1 MSWSYRLDS
10 GDPRNAYFYSA
21 LISCFLSLTVVITYL
36 LFPRLQG
43 KLFMKIIT
51 TISLCDCIANA
62 SELLGQPGNDD
73 LCATQAVL
81 QQFFYPASWLW
92 TVILTYL
99 LYSLVAHGKI
109 SLAEWKM
116 HLIVWG
122 ICIAI
127 TVLPLTTSTYGRHAN
142 DDNWCWIQ
150 VSSHRRGGFPAV
162 VVWDYLTFDCVI
174 YGCFFLMALW
184 SILIFYKLSIQQIV
198 PTETVTSALRTL
210 ILYPLVFFVCWFPNT
225 TVLTSGLDAPLGSP
239 RMVLIY
245 CLSTWHGGLTAI
257 IYFSNSSQSRS
268 LWAQFLSKHCCC
280 LSYFVGATA
289 ATEEKPSLSVRWT
302 VPGAS
307 PGVANPP
314 SDPPII
320 SPAEDFESDDAYY
333 GRSTVNPILPTNSLM
348 SSTRPDSII
357 ALSDLNGSM
366 YRRWY

>member
-1 MSWSYRLDS
+1 MSWSYQLDS
-10 GDPRNAYFYSA
+10 NNPRNVYFYSA
-21 LISCFLSLTVVITYL
+21 LLSCFLSLTVVITYL

-51 TISLCDCIANA
+51 TISLCDCIANS

-73 LCATQAVL
+73 LCVTQAVL

-109 SLAEWKM
+109 SLSEWKM

-122 ICIAI
+122 ICTVI

-162 VVWDYLTFDCVI
+162 IIWDYLTFDGVI
-174 YGCFFLMALW
+174 YGSFFLMALW

-198 PTETVTSALRTL
+198 PTEAVMTALRTL
-210 ILYPLVFFVCWFPNT
+210 VLYPLVFFICWFPNS
-225 TVLTSGLDAPLGSP
+225 TVLTAGLDASMGSA
-239 RMVLIY
+239 RMVFIY

-257 IYFSNSSQSRS
+257 IFFANSSQSRS
-268 LWAQFLSKHCCC
+268 LWTQFLITNCFCAHLFLTS
-280 LSYFVGATA
+280 T
-289 ATEEKPSLSVRWT
+289 TDEKPSISVRWT
-302 VPGAS
+302 AVGAATAS
-307 PGVANPP
+307 SNQTVT
-314 SDPPII
+314 SRIR
-320 SPAEDFESDDAYY
+320 EDFESDDTYY
-333 GRSTVNPILPTNSLM
+333 GRSTVNPMAGYGI
-348 SSTRPDSII
+348 SSMTSGTRPDSII
-357 ALSDLNGSM
+357 ALSDISGSM